1 MHVMAD
7 DGDVVKY
14 GYHEKPLRLNIFL
27 CVFYAVS
34 GTQCHVNGTQS
45 TYCTLDTIKGLFTLG
60 RKRYRFQMSSKKGQ
74 FIHVYIEQ
82 RQRSK
87 KNFAFA
93 FAEAQCKR
101 TLRIIDSTK

>member
-1 MHVMAD
+1 MQVMAD

-14 GYHEKPLRLNIFL
+14 GYYEQPLRMNNFL
-27 CVFYAVS
+27 CVFYVVS

-45 TYCTLDTIKGLFTLG
+45 TYCTLDTIKGSFILE
-60 RKRYRFQMSSKKGQ
+60 RKRHCFQMSSKKVQ

-93 FAEAQCKR
+93 FAEVQCKR
-101 TLRIIDSTK
+101 TFRLH